1 MKKGFTLAE
10 VLITLVIIGVIAAI
24 MVPAL
29 LSNFEKHTWEAGIKK
44 AYNSLSEAI
53 ELYMVEDGSSKLS
66 SSSLAN
72 NQEGMR
78 AFVNKYFKVVKD
90 CGNKYYDPNGNKCW
104 AKEIYSLDKSQVAN
118 MQAFQSMYVVTLA
131 DGMSVSFDSGN
142 IEDSS
147 IDTDVNGDGV
157 VDENDTARSV
167 YTDYSDRLVLSMEV
181 DVNGPKGPNV
191 SGRDI
196 FYLNVRDDG
205 TVYDAKW
212 DESKRDEILKQ
223 YTSEFA
229 GPMGIGRIQADGWKM
244 TY

>member
-10 VLITLVIIGVIAAI
+10 VLITLVIIGVVAAI

-90 CGNKYYDPNGNKCW
+90 CGDRYYDPNGNSCF
-104 AKEIYSLDKSQVAN
+104 AKEYYSLDKSQKVNISGYKCMFVVNTADN
-118 MQAFQSMYVVTLA
+118 MSFC
-131 DGMSVSFDSGN
+131 FDSGA
-142 IEDSS
+142 IPTSEAGSD
-147 IDTDVNGDGV
+147 INGDGV
-157 VDENDTARSV
+157 VDENDIAYSSWDENAEYKHVMSV
-167 YTDYSDRLVLSMEV
+167 EV
-181 DVNGPKGPNV
+181 DINGPKWPNV
-191 SGRDI
+191 FGRDV
-196 FYLNVRDDG
+196 FAMHVMDNG
-205 TVYDAKW
+205 TVGDSTY
-212 DESKRDEILKQ
+212 DESKRDEILEKYQ
-223 YTSEFA
+223 KNA
-229 GPMGIGRIQADGWKM
+229 WPMPIGIIQADGWKM